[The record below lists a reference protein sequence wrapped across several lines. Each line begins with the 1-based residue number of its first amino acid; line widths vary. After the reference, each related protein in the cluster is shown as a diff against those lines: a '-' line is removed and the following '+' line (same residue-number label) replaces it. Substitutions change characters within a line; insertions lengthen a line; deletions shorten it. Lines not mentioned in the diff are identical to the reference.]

1 MANLHT
7 VGGSRPQRDNLP
19 FHSLEAKSPK
29 SRCPPGWLLLE
40 GSGGGYVPGAQCL
53 SAAPLS
59 LPPPRQS
66 SRGLVSLVSMSLRV
80 PSSP

>member
-40 GSGGGYVPGAQCL
+40 GARCRGAPEGLSSWGWGLGGHSTPYP
-53 SAAPLS
+53 PL
-59 LPPPRQS
+59 P
-66 SRGLVSLVSMSLRV
+66 
-80 PSSP
+80 